1 MAAAQPPAPMEEEP
15 VIKLS
20 QLIALGESEIVD
32 AQRRYVAAGDLKKD
46 YAELGLKL
54 GQPKDVG
61 LETYRQSIQTS
72 LGRYFEQPPRWAST
86 LRAHLSIVGSS
97 APLPVL
103 AKEIYTTSY
112 TLELPTQFKGW
123 SEQNAEWKVRFL
135 DDEALEDWVRTTFS
149 DSDLQREWEAL
160 STMDGMTAKE
170 RKVLKVSLIDVLV
183 VHL

>member
-1 MAAAQPPAPMEEEP
+1 MEEEP

-32 AQRRYVAAGDLKKD
+32 AQRRYVAAGDFKKD
-46 YAELGLKL
+46 HAELGLKL

-61 LETYRQSIQTS
+61 LENYHQSIHKS
-72 LGRYFEQPPRWAST
+72 LGRYFEQQPRWAST
-86 LRAHLSIVGSS
+86 LQAHLSIVGSS
-97 APLPVL
+97 DPLPVL

-112 TLELPTQFKGW
+112 TPELPTQFKGW
-123 SEQNAEWKVRFL
+123 SEQNAEWRVRFL

-170 RKVLKVSLIDVLV
+170 RKVLKVGLLELLV
-183 VHL
+183 VLS